1 MNFLTNFGDLTVL
14 LPLSAVMLIWLL
26 SLQLRSSA
34 IWWVV
39 ALALCVCLTVLLKI
53 YLYVCQPSTELHSPS
68 GHTSLSTLVYGA
80 IAFVVAAECGHWR
93 RYFAIVI
100 GLGLIASIGL
110 SRVALGSH
118 TPVEIA
124 LGFFIGAASLA
135 VFVWGY
141 VRIGVVD
148 VSLRPRLL
156 VSTVLPILLNGTAL
170 NAEEML
176 HSIARYVNAK
186 VPICIASDG
195 VLAR

>member
-110 SRVALGSH
+110 SRVALG
-118 TPVEIA
+118 A
-124 LGFFIGAASLA
+124 FLRAASEMRDHGTFSSADDA
-135 VFVWGY
+135 VAYG
-141 VRIGVVD
+141 D
-148 VSLRPRLL
+148 
-156 VSTVLPILLNGTAL
+156 LNQMF
-170 NAEEML
+170 E
-176 HSIARYVNAK
+176 
-186 VPICIASDG
+186 
-195 VLAR
+195 